1 MSRALVIVD
10 VQNDFCEGGS
20 LPVVGGADIAIGI
33 NAYVEAQSDVY
44 THIVAT
50 QDHHVDPGP
59 HFSDQP
65 DFVTSW
71 PPHCVAGTEGAE
83 FHTQL
88 ETDEIEEVFRKGAHQ
103 AAYSGFEGTTEA
115 GVGLADWLR
124 ERGID
129 TVDVVG
135 IATDHCVRATAL
147 DSHEAGFKTRVLLD
161 LTAGV
166 AIPTT
171 ERAVEELREAGIELV
186 GEPVVHE

>member
-33 NAYVEAQSDVY
+33 NAYVEAQSDAY

-50 QDHHVDPGP
+50 KDHHIDPGA

-65 DFVTSW
+65 DFVDSW
-71 PPHCVAGTEGAE
+71 PPHCVVGTEGAE

-88 ETDEIEEVFRKGAHQ
+88 ETDEIEEVFHKGAHQ
-103 AAYSGFEGTTEA
+103 AAYSGFEGATGE
-115 GVGLADWLR
+115 GVWLADWLR
-124 ERGID
+124 ERGVD

-147 DSHEAGFKTRVLLD
+147 DAQTSGFKTRVLLD

-171 ERAVEELREAGIELV
+171 ERAVEELRAAGIELV